1 MNKFTLTL
9 TAKGFIDQED
19 ETISTPNCT
28 LQLSFDQ
35 SASEDVA
42 LQVRTHI
49 LSEVLSDFVGFN
61 VMDVLKQ
68 HIEIRDAINYKN
80 PLK

>member
-1 MNKFTLTL
+1 MNNFTMTL
-9 TAKGFIDQED
+9 TAKGVVDPD
-19 ETISTPNCT
+19 DDTITIPNCT
-28 LQLSFDQ
+28 LQLSFEQ
-35 SASEDVA
+35 SASEDLS

-49 LSEVLSDFVGFN
+49 ISEVLSDFVGFN

-68 HIEIRDAINYKN
+68 HIEIRNAINYKN